1 MTKSTVV
8 EVRTASRT
16 YDVIVG
22 SGLLDQLGA
31 LMAGRGLACD
41 AAIVV
46 TDTNVAPLYLER
58 ALAALTKAGLRAS
71 SVVIEAGEKYE
82 PSIVTRHIV
91 SVAQAFNKFYHDEQI
106 LVDSEDEKLAKLALV
121 ISAGLTIKNGLA
133 LLGIQAPER
142 M

>member
-1 MTKSTVV
+1 MSSKIMSAAEAVADIPDG
-8 EVRTASRT
+8 AS
-16 YDVIVG
+16 IAAG
-22 SGLLDQLGA
+22 GFGLSGIPQ
-31 LMAGRGLACD
+31 
-41 AAIVV
+41 
-46 TDTNVAPLYLER
+46 
-58 ALAALTKAGLRAS
+58 
-71 SVVIEAGEKYE
+71 VVIEAGEKYE